1 MQDKLVQRAGPDILP
16 CIQHIFCCSRNVA
29 VWLQYRS
36 YKCTR
41 TGKYSDKYLFCFFF
55 NSEDNSRR
63 VFCDLIFL
71 KTINIFQVIE
81 KFIRKAHRQRNFGKN
96 MTYEAS
102 TFMYAMAVSIF
113 AIGGMC
119 GGFIGGWI
127 ANRFGRKGGL
137 LINNIV
143 GIIAAT
149 AMVFSKF
156 VTSYELLIIGRFL
169 IGVNCGEFP
178 PWTPLTILN
187 G

>member
-1 MQDKLVQRAGPDILP
+1 M
-16 CIQHIFCCSRNVA
+16 
-29 VWLQYRS
+29 
-36 YKCTR
+36 
-41 TGKYSDKYLFCFFF
+41 
-55 NSEDNSRR
+55 
-63 VFCDLIFL
+63 
-71 KTINIFQVIE
+71 IE
-81 KFIRKAHRQRNFGKN
+81 KFIRKAHRQRNFGEN

-149 AMVFSKF
+149 AMVFSKY
-156 VTSYELLIIGRFL
+156 VTSYELLIIGRYL
-169 IGVNCGEFP
+169 IGVNCGEIH
-178 PWTPLTILN
+178 TYMIKCCNMSLIRILIK
-187 G
+187 